1 MPRHEGKGVP
11 ARIGNQ
17 VQRTY
22 YRNMEVAVCPL
33 RRRFARVIDESSI
46 TLGLCVHM
54 MDGSVDGDRLIQN
67 MQYPGLEDNPL
78 AYGCTTG
85 IPAQWRLPQT
95 HSTWFTCPC
104 GTMLAERLA
113 CELRHE
119 SGTHESYGDCMLGKD
134 TRSPGNCWEDT
145 TYAQRLPD
153 AAVMQRS
160 RLVTVLALL
169 ARQRECSTAG
179 WML

>member
-1 MPRHEGKGVP
+1 
-11 ARIGNQ
+11 
-17 VQRTY
+17 
-22 YRNMEVAVCPL
+22 
-33 RRRFARVIDESSI
+33 
-46 TLGLCVHM
+46 
-54 MDGSVDGDRLIQN
+54 
-67 MQYPGLEDNPL
+67 
-78 AYGCTTG
+78 
-85 IPAQWRLPQT
+85 
-95 HSTWFTCPC
+95 
-104 GTMLAERLA
+104 MLAERLA